1 MKRWML
7 QNSHLPQTPVTPL
20 SHVVANWIQIHNQI
34 QSKKERKLYEK
45 ELNKKYLTQEKKL

>member
-1 MKRWML
+1 ML